1 MWHLLRCFFY
11 FIFREGTLA
20 KTIIY
25 LEQIQKIDSK
35 ILEIE
40 NKNKHCP
47 AEIEKSQEEVENYKE
62 LLNVLEESVKE
73 LEKRKIALEGD
84 IELSKEKVKV
94 WQNQLSQ
101 AKSEKEYRAFLKEID
116 GSKKKKEKKE
126 EEILEIMEKIEESKN
141 SSKEKEEALSESL
154 NKFEDIRK
162 ENEEIMKMMGEEL
175 TDINKSRSELAN
187 EIKPDYLRKY
197 ESVRR
202 GRKRIAVVP
211 AKDGTCL
218 GCHMS
223 LPPQVFIHV
232 LKKDMLVDCPFCHRI
247 LFWKEEKEPA

>member
-1 MWHLLRCFFY
+1 MQKQLS
-11 FIFREGTLA
+11 
-20 KTIIY
+20 Y
-25 LEQIQKIDSK
+25 LEQIQKIDLK

-40 NKNKHCP
+40 NRNKDCP

-73 LEKRKIALEGD
+73 LEKSRIALEGE
-84 IELSKEKVKV
+84 IELSKEKAKV

-101 AKSEKEYRAFLKEID
+101 AKSEKEYRALLKEID
-116 GSKKKKEKKE
+116 GSKKQNEKRE
-126 EEILEIMEKIEESKN
+126 EEILEIMEQIEESKN

-154 NKFEDIRK
+154 KNFEDIRK
-162 ENEEIMKMMGEEL
+162 ENEEKMKIIGEEL
-175 TDINKSRSELAN
+175 IEINKSRSELAN
-187 EIKPDYLRKY
+187 EIKPEYLRKY

-202 GRKRIAVVP
+202 GQRRIAVVP

-223 LPPQVFIHV
+223 LPPQIFIHV

-247 LFWKEEKEPA
+247 LFWKEEKEPV

>member
-1 MWHLLRCFFY
+1 MQKQLSF
-11 FIFREGTLA
+11 
-20 KTIIY
+20 
-25 LEQIQKIDSK
+25 LEQIQNIDLK
-35 ILEIE
+35 LLEIE
-40 NKNKHCP
+40 NKSKDCP
-47 AEIEKSQEEVENYKE
+47 AEIKKYQEEVENE
-62 LLNVLEESVKE
+62 RESLNTLEESVKE
-73 LEKRKIALEGD
+73 LEKRRTSLEGD
-84 IELSKEKVKV
+84 IELSNEKIKV

-116 GSKKKKEKKE
+116 GSKKENGKKE
-126 EEILEIMEKIEESKN
+126 EEILEIMEKIEAGKN
-141 SSKEKEEALSESL
+141 SLKEKEEVLSESL
-154 NKFEDIRK
+154 SKFEDIRK
-162 ENEEIMKMMGEEL
+162 ENEKKMKIMRKEL
-175 TDINKSRSELAN
+175 TEINKSRSELTN

-202 GRKRIAVVP
+202 GRKRNPLVP

-247 LFWKEEKEPA
+247 LFWKEEKEPV